1 MKNMNTSNK
10 SGNIYKF
17 GIHKD
22 LNLWD
27 FTREMNILDSFKKKG
42 SINMEDDKPLSR
54 KERFKKYR
62 ESRLRNAINAIRL
75 CENMA
80 NKGSYEYTEEDART
94 IVKHLQEAVSSV
106 KHAFA
111 SADKKNKEKKY
122 F

>member
-1 MKNMNTSNK
+1 MKNMNISNK
-10 SGNIYKF
+10 TANIYKI
-17 GIHKD
+17 GVNKN
-22 LNLWD
+22 LSLWD
-27 FTREMNILDSFKKKG
+27 FTKEMNILDSFKKKG
-42 SINMEDDKPLSR
+42 STNMEDDKPLSR

-62 ESRLRNAINAIRL
+62 ESRLRNAVNAIRL

-80 NKGSYEYTEEDART
+80 NKGSYEYADEDART